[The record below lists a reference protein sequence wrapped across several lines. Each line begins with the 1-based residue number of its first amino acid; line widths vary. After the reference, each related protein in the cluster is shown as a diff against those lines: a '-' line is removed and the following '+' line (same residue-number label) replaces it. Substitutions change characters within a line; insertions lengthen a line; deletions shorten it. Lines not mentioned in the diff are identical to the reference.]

1 MKKLLIYTF
10 TLMATVQTFAQYE
23 PITNTTSNV
32 EKTSTIDPIGEIII
46 PILFI
51 SFLIFMIISLIKYF
65 LDFRLKNKLIDR
77 GMAEQLSAYLLNKN
91 AQENQ
96 NEAIKLAILFCGMG
110 IGLIITYLTTPI
122 NIHSL
127 AIMAISLGL
136 SYLGYFYYL
145 RRQNT

>member
-1 MKKLLIYTF
+1 MKIVLISISTLL
-10 TLMATVQTFAQYE
+10 ATIQIFAQNN
-23 PITNTTSNV
+23 PIGDTTLNTVAISNT
-32 EKTSTIDPIGEIII
+32 EHIGEIIL
-46 PILFI
+46 PILGI
-51 SFLIFMIISLIKYF
+51 SFLAFMLVSLVKYF

-96 NEAIKLAILFCGMG
+96 NEAIKLAILFCGL
-110 IGLIITYLTTPI
+110 GLGLTITYLTTPI

-136 SYLGYFYYL
+136 SYLVYFLYL